1 MSNIAEAALATRFPN
16 GWRIVNTPVDNYR
29 CGLHAIRLS
38 LEHQYPDLPTPA
50 FEELIAILKRLP
62 EVKANN
68 NFSESDLVAVLQK
81 WATENNHGNFALGYI
96 EGKQP
101 LLIGHHSE
109 DAHILWIHNDDFQ
122 GSMVTSKINK
132 HSSAKDAADLA
143 NKSNYISHWSG
154 IKAKDAPP
162 AKSPSQAQKDAQSP
176 AAPVQPVATTNALSG
191 TKKAKAGQSKGAIA
205 STAPATASQ
214 PSTAPVTR
222 RSGRKRAPSQKQ
234 ADIERDTAKT
244 QQKKAPAA
252 PTKKPTDKQAAKPA
266 PTQQP
271 LKAATPAAPTT
282 AKPGYVCLEKGCG
295 FVTKLL
301 ADFNKHRLAD
311 FNKHR
316 RTAHGL
322 KGNLSKK
329 QYEES
334 RAKAAQPASTTSTTA
349 DGPAQSKKRKSP
361 PTTTEP
367 QSKKAKT
374 DKTPTAAKTK
384 DTATAGKPTK
394 IILKMSKSNDAQ
406 VQSKKRKDAPT
417 ADETESQ
424 PSNKKARTVKSQTT
438 GRAASPPA
446 RKLSPEEQ
454 ALNSRAKSAKASG
467 TKLKITLAPP
477 KTNAA
482 KSKTPKPAQTGAAK
496 FKKQTVPVVVIP
508 APAGANSTAAA
519 LDPRAARAAAR
530 ASRAATP
537 KPANKVTKPSPKS
550 KKPAAKSTN
559 PAKANP
565 PKPATTT
572 KRAVKGKNTAKGKKG
587 KVTFATGTSPP
598 PSQSTARRSIT
609 APAAG
614 TLLKSSFQRAS
625 VRSRKSRFVADG
637 HAAMMNKQVQQ
648 SRLNGAFKSQLPD
661 PNADKEEDE
670 LPAGSEQGQSS
681 TPAADDDQQTDAQV
695 DAPANNTT
703 FSQFNWNEKTWTV
716 QAGAPQWDFRNT
728 RKDSGST
735 ASTDSSV

>member
-16 GWRIVNTPVDNYR
+16 GWRIVDTPVDDYR

-38 LEHQYPDLPTPA
+38 LEHQYPDLLTPA
-50 FEELIAILKRLP
+50 FQELIAILKRLP
-62 EVKANN
+62 EVKAKN

-101 LLIGHHSE
+101 LLIGYHSE

-122 GSMVTSKINK
+122 GSRVTSQINK

-143 NKSNYISHWSG
+143 NKSQYMSHWSG

-162 AKSPSQAQKDAQSP
+162 AKSPGQAQKDAQSP
-176 AAPVQPVATTNALSG
+176 AAPVQPVAATSAHSG
-191 TKKAKAGQSKGAIA
+191 TKKAKAGQSKGAKA
-205 STAPATASQ
+205 STAPATTSQ

-222 RSGRKRAPSQKQ
+222 RSNRKRGPSQKQ

-252 PTKKPTDKQAAKPA
+252 PTKKPIDKQAAKPA
-266 PTQQP
+266 PTQQ
-271 LKAATPAAPTT
+271 LSKAATPAATAT
-282 AKPGYVCLEKGCG
+282 AKPGYACLEKGCD
-295 FVTKLL
+295 FVTRLL
-301 ADFNKHRLAD
+301 ADFNKHRC
-311 FNKHR
+311 
-316 RTAHGL
+316 TAHGL
-322 KGNLSKK
+322 KDNLSKK

-334 RAKAAQPASTTSTTA
+334 RAKAAQPASTTSTAA
-349 DGPAQSKKRKSP
+349 DGPAQSKKRKTP

-384 DTATAGKPTK
+384 DTAKAGKPTK
-394 IILKMSKSNDAQ
+394 FILKIAKSNDAQ

-417 ADETESQ
+417 ADDPDSQ
-424 PSNKKARTVKSQTT
+424 PGNKKARTVKSQATS
-438 GRAASPPA
+438 RAASPPA
-446 RKLSPEEQ
+446 RKLSPKEQ

-477 KTNAA
+477 KTDTA
-482 KSKTPKPAQTGAAK
+482 KSATPKPAQTGAAK
-496 FKKQTVPVVVIP
+496 SNKQTVPVVVKP
-508 APAGANSTAAA
+508 APAGTNSNAAA

-530 ASRAATP
+530 ATRTAPP

-565 PKPATTT
+565 PKPATAS

-598 PSQSTARRSIT
+598 PSQSTGRSSIT

-614 TLLKSSFQRAS
+614 TLLKSAFQRAS
-625 VRSRKSRFVADG
+625 VRSRKSQFVADG
-637 HAAMMNKQVQQ
+637 HASMMNKQVQQ

-661 PNADKEEDE
+661 TDADEDEDE
-670 LPAGSEQGQSS
+670 LPADYEQAQSS
-681 TPAADDDQQTDAQV
+681 TPAADDDQLTGAQA
-695 DAPANNTT
+695 DAPAANPT
-703 FSQFNWNEKTWTV
+703 FSQFDWSEKTWTV

-728 RKDSGST
+728 RNDSGST